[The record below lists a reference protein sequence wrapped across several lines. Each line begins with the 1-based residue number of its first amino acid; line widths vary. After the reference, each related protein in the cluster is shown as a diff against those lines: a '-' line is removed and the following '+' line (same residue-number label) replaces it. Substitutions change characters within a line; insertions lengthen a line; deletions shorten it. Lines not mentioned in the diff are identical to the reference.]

1 MTFEAVKPDS
11 DCPGQKPPIQDYN
24 HILTEI
30 KNKKLEAHD
39 LSITLRKLE
48 EELDRVNQPLCE
60 VEASLREK
68 YSHAAEVE
76 FGKLDL
82 IFDGN
87 LPKNENDL
95 PKEKEKANGL
105 ENERP
110 GFSNS
115 SREELEDLYET
126 FRLNTE
132 SEIDGS
138 RNAAKAKNSDFNS
151 KKAKKVDFKDG
162 LEIKRERNRKLER
175 AIEAKREE
183 LKLLLKEE
191 RALASDYIVEQKKSM
206 DNIEE
211 FQMLAQ
217 KNTLI
222 SSIAEEEEK
231 IARFS
236 QQIEILKAAR
246 EAKLK
251 SLREDIE
258 KETLKK
264 IDSSV
269 KKKAE
274 SIRTLKS
281 AILEAETLK
290 SSQDKQV
297 REREQLELFESTANF
312 EKIMSSLSYSVK
324 EKQEQLKSVL
334 SKVATVDGEISLL
347 KIKNKSE
354 IAEIE
359 SEIGERSIKI
369 RNTIMSRNPVELQIE
384 LRNLIA
390 FQNQT
395 LEQMGN
401 WHQRSEEIISS
412 SGRLVP
418 LVISQSKDKALL
430 SRKNENMFQ
439 SKVFRDSLNSS
450 GKKKEGSGKKGFSLT
465 KSSSSSN
472 PRKKK
477 APNDSRPGVQSK
489 FSKLSSSQVLI
500 EDDHDRIFVDF
511 AKSSSSQNDQNPFF
525 IPKTAVEEITSEA
538 KEKVLEAS
546 QPEKET
552 DLKPNQPA
560 LKVSDSF
567 DDDFILDDF

>member
-1 MTFEAVKPDS
+1 MTFEAVKPDP
-11 DCPGQKPPIQDYN
+11 DCPGQSREPLIQDYN

-30 KNKKLEAHD
+30 KNKRLEAND

-76 FGKLDL
+76 FGKINW
-82 IFDGN
+82 IFDEN
-87 LPKNENDL
+87 LPR
-95 PKEKEKANGL
+95 KEKDLSKEKAKANGL
-105 ENERP
+105 ENEKP
-110 GFSNS
+110 GSSNS

-126 FRLNTE
+126 FRLKTE
-132 SEIDGS
+132 TEVDDSE
-138 RNAAKAKNSDFNS
+138 NAEKAKNPDFNS
-151 KKAKKVDFKDG
+151 KKARKVDYKAG
-162 LEIKRERNRKLER
+162 LEVKREKNRRLER
-175 AIEAKREE
+175 AIEAKKEE

-191 RALASDYIVEQKKSM
+191 RAFASEYIIEQKKSM

-222 SSIAEEEEK
+222 SSISEEEQK
-231 IARFS
+231 IAKIS
-236 QQIEILKAAR
+236 QQIETFKAAR
-246 EAKLK
+246 EVKLK

-258 KETLKK
+258 KEVLKK
-264 IDSSV
+264 IDISIR
-269 KKKAE
+269 KKAE

-290 SSQDKQV
+290 SSQEKQV
-297 REREQLELFESTANF
+297 REREQLELSESTASF
-312 EKIMSSLSYSVK
+312 EKILSSLSYSVK
-324 EKQEQLKSVL
+324 EKQEELKSVL
-334 SKVATVDGEISLL
+334 SKVATVDEKISLL
-347 KIKNKSE
+347 KMKNKSE

-395 LEQMGN
+395 LEQMGD
-401 WHQRSEEIISS
+401 WHQRSEDIISS

-450 GKKKEGSGKKGFSLT
+450 GKKNFNLAKP
-465 KSSSSSN
+465 SSSN
-472 PRKKK
+472 NPKKK
-477 APNDSRPGVQSK
+477 KVPNDSKPGVQSK

-500 EDDHDRIFVDF
+500 EDEHDPKFVDF

-525 IPKTAVEEITSEA
+525 IPKTTIEDNSAEKKEEILE
-538 KEKVLEAS
+538 VL
-546 QPEKET
+546 QPEKEKEA
-552 DLKPNQPA
+552 DLKASQPA